1 MTVYTNP
8 VADVLTAEGLELRR
22 GGRPV
27 LRGAGLHAG
36 AARVTAL
43 LGPSGSGKSSLLR
56 CLVRLEHLD
65 AGGIRLGGHD
75 VVGLDP
81 RTLRRRIGLVPQ
93 APVMLPGD
101 VGANLTY
108 ALDAGAEDR
117 PAAALTAVGLSAEFM
132 DREARMLSGG
142 EAARVAVA
150 RALVREPEVLL
161 LDEPTAALDPPVAA
175 ALEALLVRLAKE
187 GLAIVVATHD
197 RAMAGR
203 LAARAVL
210 VWEGATPVE
219 GSVEQVLAAW
229 P

>member
-1 MTVYTNP
+1 MYTRA
-8 VADVLTAEGLELRR
+8 VADVLSAEGLELRR
-22 GGRPV
+22 AERPV

-36 AARVTAL
+36 AGTVTAL

-56 CLVRLEHLD
+56 CLVRLEHPD
-65 AGGIRLGGHD
+65 AGVIRLGGED
-75 VVGLDP
+75 AQQLDP
-81 RTLRRRIGLVPQ
+81 RTLRQRVGLVPQ
-93 APVMLPGD
+93 SPVMLPGD

-108 ALDAGAEDR
+108 ALDADVGER
-117 PAAALTAVGLSAEFM
+117 PADALAAVGLASEFM
-132 DREARMLSGG
+132 VREARMLSGG
-142 EAARVAVA
+142 ETARVAVA

-175 ALEALLVRLAKE
+175 AVEALLLRLAAD

-210 VWEGATPVE
+210 VWDGATPVE
-219 GSVEQVLAAW
+219 GSVEEVLAAW
-229 P
+229 R